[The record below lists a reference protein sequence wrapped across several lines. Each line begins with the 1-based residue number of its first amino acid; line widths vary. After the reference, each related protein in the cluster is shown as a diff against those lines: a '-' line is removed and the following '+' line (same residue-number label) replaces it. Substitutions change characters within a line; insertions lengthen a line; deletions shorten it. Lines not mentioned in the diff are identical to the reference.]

1 MTVVSLKDHF
11 YKVNLMKEFLKH
23 RIYFQQK
30 IFIFIFLFTV
40 LPLMASEKVS
50 YHEGIQGLNE
60 SMDMVLPLFTQ
71 RESYQSRIDLALH
84 PENKQLDVLTFT
96 LAEDSVGFSLLAAA
110 VEIAEKGGA
119 PRIGFDA
126 FSSKVSSELVT
137 YMREKGVELRA
148 YRPLS
153 YNFKNMLYFLK
164 LGPFGFINYLNMR
177 THDKVFITKHGVIV
191 GSSNYSKYYYLLGKK
206 EIPEKKERWEAWTF
220 LDREILIQG
229 PAEYEA
235 RREFEK
241 KWNEIEF
248 WSTGETVNLTNDV
261 RKKFDEA
268 ILKQKVFLN
277 EVKNSKKL
285 NDLVSVQDLEYVN
298 DTSSFIKK
306 NNKIHKKILELISSA
321 QHEIIISN
329 PYVLLPKDNYEALIS
344 AKNRGVRIKIFTNK
358 AGGSDEGDVSKQF
371 KFDLRKLE
379 NSGFEVY
386 LNEFFY
392 VFHGKVIVV
401 DNESIYWGSY
411 NFDNRSKR
419 FNSENG
425 VFFKSIEIAKLIY
438 DRTLK
443 NGIFRGVEIIG
454 KGEKKYNLRYLPQ
467 TCREYYSKPM
477 IETILLPRGFWE
489 KIMMKVKEPLL

>member
-1 MTVVSLKDHF
+1 
-11 YKVNLMKEFLKH
+11 MKEFLKH
-23 RIYFQQK
+23 RIYFQKK
-30 IFIFIFLFTV
+30 IFILILLLLEV
-40 LPLMASEKVS
+40 LPLRASEKVS
-50 YHEGIQGLNE
+50 YQVSYSEGIQTLNE
-60 SMDMVLPLFTQ
+60 SIDMVLPLFTQ

-84 PENKQLDVLTFT
+84 PDNKQLDVLTFT

-110 VEIAEKGGA
+110 IEIAEKGGA

-126 FSSKVSSELVT
+126 FSSKVSSELMT

-153 YNFKNMLYFLK
+153 YNFRNMLYFLK
-164 LGPFGFINYLNMR
+164 LGPFGFMNYLNMR
-177 THDKVFITKHGVIV
+177 THDKVFMTRHGIIV

-206 EIPEKKERWEAWTF
+206 EMSDKNERWEAWTF

-235 RREFEK
+235 REEFEK
-241 KWNEIEF
+241 KWNEAEF
-248 WSTGETVNLTNDV
+248 WSTGEKVNLTLEV
-261 RKKFDEA
+261 RRKYDEA
-268 ILKQKVFLN
+268 ILKQRVFIN
-277 EVKNSKKL
+277 QVKNSKEL
-285 NDLVSVQDLEYVN
+285 NHFVSVQDLEYVN

-321 QHEIIISN
+321 QQEIIISN
-329 PYVLLPKDNYEALIS
+329 PYVLLPKDIYEALIN
-344 AKNRGVRIKIFTNK
+344 AKNRGVTIKIFTNK

-401 DNESIYWGSY
+401 DKESIYWGSY
-411 NFDNRSKR
+411 NFDNRSKS

-425 VFFKSIEIAKLIY
+425 VFFKSIEIAKVIY
-438 DRTLK
+438 ERTLK

-454 KGEKKYNLRYLPQ
+454 QGEKKYNLRYLPQ
-467 TCREYYSKPM
+467 TCKEYYGRPK